1 MGNSGLKQHLETS
14 KKTGVL
20 KISQLKL
27 NEFPPGLLQLEGSL
41 RTLDI
46 SDNKFITLPN
56 EISRFINLKQL
67 NLNKNKLTKLPD
79 SIGALT
85 KLELFNISHN
95 NLTCLPRTVSNLI
108 HLKQVYLSD
117 NRFKEFPIVF
127 CGLKH
132 LDILDLSKNEINC
145 IPSEVSGLFAIE
157 LNLNQNQISEI
168 TYHLSMCPRLKTLR
182 LEENCLQLSTIHSSI
197 LSDSKISTLAI
208 EVKLLPPPL
217 LFIILSSTFKMAS
230 DKDSVDLDIEIDT
243 DTESKEP
250 QQPSNGIA
258 GASIEV
264 PKRKPRKLS
273 RQHSKENPAVHAGFI
288 HGPRSWKNSRRSRN
302 GHGRGLPKKGG
313 AGGKGVW
320 GIPGSELLEAYED
333 INDPNY
339 DYENLNNGDIE
350 LKVVIPEVSNE
361 DLKKKIE
368 PIILEYFENGDTH
381 EAALSVQDSISYKF
395 RDIFIQLTIEISMDH
410 KPSHREMTSV
420 LISDLFGH
428 VINETDISKA
438 FENLLANLSDLI
450 LDIPDACTIVG
461 NFVARAIADD
471 CIPPKFLLTAKGKS
485 NDKYFQEAIMR
496 ADTLLS
502 MKHGL
507 VRLHNVWGVG
517 GALRPVKYLTRQ
529 MTLLLQEFISS
540 GDIEEA
546 SRCLRALEV
555 PHFHH
560 ELVYE
565 AIVMALEANSA
576 SKEEALCQLLKAF
589 GAAVLVTQD
598 QMERGFLRVFD
609 DLPDISMDVPLAY
622 IILDRFV
629 DRCSKQGFLSDIV
642 ISKLPSRGRKRFVS
656 EGDQQ
661 FLKTYKIS

>member
-1 MGNSGLKQHLETS
+1 
-14 KKTGVL
+14 
-20 KISQLKL
+20 
-27 NEFPPGLLQLEGSL
+27 
-41 RTLDI
+41 
-46 SDNKFITLPN
+46 
-56 EISRFINLKQL
+56 
-67 NLNKNKLTKLPD
+67 
-79 SIGALT
+79 
-85 KLELFNISHN
+85 
-95 NLTCLPRTVSNLI
+95 
-108 HLKQVYLSD
+108 
-117 NRFKEFPIVF
+117 
-127 CGLKH
+127 
-132 LDILDLSKNEINC
+132 
-145 IPSEVSGLFAIE
+145 
-157 LNLNQNQISEI
+157 
-168 TYHLSMCPRLKTLR
+168 
-182 LEENCLQLSTIHSSI
+182 
-197 LSDSKISTLAI
+197 
-208 EVKLLPPPL
+208 
-217 LFIILSSTFKMAS
+217 MAS
-230 DKDSVDLDIEIDT
+230 DRESVDLEVEIE
-243 DTESKEP
+243 ENAEEKEV
-250 QQPSNGIA
+250 QQQNGEISTNVE
-258 GASIEV
+258 ASS
-264 PKRKPRKLS
+264 KRKPRKLN
-273 RQHSKENPAVHAGFI
+273 RQHSKDNPAVHAGFI

-320 GIPGSELLEAYED
+320 GVPGSELLEAYED

-350 LKVVIPEVSNE
+350 LKAVIPEVSLD

-368 PIILEYFENGDTH
+368 PIMLEYFENGDTQ
-381 EAALSVQDSISYKF
+381 EAALSVQDTISFKF
-395 RDIFIQLTIEISMDH
+395 RDVFVQLGIEISMDH

-428 VINETDISKA
+428 VINENDITKA
-438 FENLLANLSDLI
+438 FESLLANLPDLI

-461 NFVARAIADD
+461 NFIARAIADD
-471 CIPPKFLLTAKGKS
+471 CIPPKFLTNAKGRS
-485 NDKYFQEAIMR
+485 NERYLQEAISR

-529 MTLLLQEFISS
+529 MTLLLQEFVSS

-546 SRCLRALEV
+546 SRCLHALEV

-576 SKEEALCQLLKAF
+576 VKEEALCKLLKAF
-589 GAAVLVTQD
+589 DTAVLVTQD
-598 QMERGFLRVFD
+598 QMERGFLRVFE

-629 DRCSKQGFLSDIV
+629 DRCSKLCFLSETV